1 MTKIAALGP
10 ALIGSLALG
19 AGASVLSSMGQ
30 RAHTKRQ
37 NAANASWLDFQNRQ
51 KARFQGMEETNR
63 VKAQEAAGENL
74 RLNSQDS
81 REGIIDE
88 EAARLEESY
97 GAGLPD
103 VARDTL
109 ASSQDPGRSE
119 VFDTAMAR
127 SLAKATEEARSRI
140 KSLAKSSAYGGG
152 TQFGMGQT
160 LNDAYGDAATEI
172 GFTNDQRRGDVNT
185 LQRYQTIQPEVLEY
199 KESPLVPLL
208 QAGSMIVGGMD
219 PSKLSGLFGGG
230 KMASSLRPMAN
241 PRLMAGSSGFSFM
254 PVPASGGFIPAG
266 GFAPAGTM
274 PGPR

>member
-1 MTKIAALGP
+1 MTKLAALTP
-10 ALIGSLALG
+10 ALLTSVGLGLG
-19 AGASVLSSMGQ
+19 AAAISGMGQ
-30 RAHTKRQ
+30 RAHQKRQ
-37 NAANASWLDFQNRQ
+37 TAANNAWLDYQNRQ

-63 VKAQEAAGENL
+63 TKAQEAANESL
-74 RLNSQDS
+74 RLNTQDS
-81 REGIIDE
+81 REGIIDA
-88 EAARLEESY
+88 EAARLEENY

-103 VARDTL
+103 IAQDTL
-109 ASSQDPGRSE
+109 GSAQDPGRSE

-160 LNDAYGDAATEI
+160 LGDAYGDAATEI

-185 LQRYQTIQPEVLEY
+185 LQRYQTVQPEILEY
-199 KESPLVPLL
+199 RESPLVPLL

-219 PSKLSGLFGGG
+219 PSKFSGMFGGG
-230 KMASSLRPMAN
+230 KMASSLRPLAN
-241 PRLMAGSSGFSFM
+241 PRLASSGFSFM
-254 PVPASGGFIPAG
+254 PVPSSGGFIPSG
-266 GFAPAGTM
+266 GGL